1 MADRISNRDPTG
13 ALRAPFARRHEQ
25 IAQAVSFTS
34 RIAGMFASVVVL
46 GFGYIASAGPM
57 PPPEPNALARALQT
71 RGIEPAAGFKIGR
84 PMVCRVGGAGED
96 WSYHCMAAFTDS
108 ARAAR
113 TAALEIM
120 IFKTGY
126 DFAREDSRVKAAVA
140 RLNARWKLDEQI
152 DVGLDDGGQR
162 IPLKASCH
170 QGRGQTNGLAYCLL
184 PLSNN
189 VLVFSQAPPKQAGS
203 DQVTTSTNGGAD
215 SFEDMQHAAQLA
227 SLAAIAVAKAQQGGP
242 PPSNGGLSDSI
253 FRVQRKP
260 ASTDDFCAILK
271 TAVAAARTNFKS
283 IPGPA
288 DEIMPWWRDATLSL
302 PYADCN
308 VDTDK
313 RSQSYFCTWEK
324 EQGAAV
330 NARYKYTVRQ
340 TDQCLAGFRK
350 TTTGQT
356 TTWSNPAVGTVL
368 VDSRHVMPS
377 TQTWSLMLVV
387 KR

>member
-1 MADRISNRDPTG
+1 M
-13 ALRAPFARRHEQ
+13 
-25 IAQAVSFTS
+25 SFTS
-34 RIAGMFASVVVL
+34 RVAVLLASVVML
-46 GFGYIASAGPM
+46 GFGYVASAGPIA
-57 PPPEPNALARALQT
+57 PSEADALARTLQT
-71 RGIEPAAGFKIGR
+71 RGIQPAAGFKISR
-84 PMVCRVGGAGED
+84 PMDCRVGGAGED
-96 WSYHCMAAFTDS
+96 WSYHCVVALTDS
-108 ARAAR
+108 ARAGR

-126 DFAREDSRVKAAVA
+126 DFAGEDSRVKAAVA
-140 RLNARWKLDEQI
+140 RLNVRWKLDEQV
-152 DVGLDDGGQR
+152 DVSLNDGAQR

-170 QGRGQTNGLAYCLL
+170 QARGQTNGLAYCLL
-184 PLSNN
+184 PLSSN

-227 SLAAIAVAKAQQGGP
+227 SLAAIAVAKAKQGAP

-253 FRVQRKP
+253 FRLQPKP
-260 ASTDDFCAILK
+260 ASTDDFCTILK
-271 TAVAAARTNFKS
+271 TAVAAARTNFTS

-288 DEIMPWWRDATLSL
+288 DDIMPWWRDAKLSL

-330 NARYKYTVRQ
+330 NARYNYTVRQ

-368 VDSRHVMPS
+368 LDSRHVMPN
-377 TQTWSLMLVV
+377 TQTWSLMLFV